1 MKNMTNL
8 KELKAFIKTEEAFQG
23 EFIFKG
29 FSIWWN
35 EYDVTNPAQGTD
47 DGYFRCDPCTD
58 KQYNDFHKLEE
69 KMFGGFE
76 WVLS

>member
-8 KELKAFIKTEEAFQG
+8 KELKAFIKTPEAFQG
-23 EFIFKG
+23 EFTFKG
-29 FSIWWN
+29 FGIWWN
-35 EYDVTNPAQGTD
+35 DYHAKGVQGTD
-47 DGYFRCDPCTD
+47 DGYFRCDPCND